1 MKHLL
6 IVLVILFVTS
16 SGMSKTRYLT
26 SSGDLTHYSIDI
38 ALTEVQKPAA
48 NAPTK
53 VTKGTTPFV
62 NGFLFDA
69 ANELYQLQFQIPDN
83 WDGRT
88 DVVVDLYVV
97 LDQAE
102 TAGDVIDWTADY
114 IASSSGV
121 DTVTKASTNLV
132 ITEVVLAGCA
142 GDNCQYKCDFTLPYN
157 DANNPLVIE
166 DVVVMEIHRTDLGNV
181 GGVVL
186 IAADAHYEP
195 TL

>member
-1 MKHLL
+1 L
-6 IVLVILFVTS
+6 IVLLAFSTEDGKLIIS
-16 SGMSKTRYLT
+16 SDSLSLSSK
-26 SSGDLTHYSIDI
+26 SIGI

-83 WDGRT
+83 WDGMS
-88 DVVVDLYVV
+88 DIVLDLYVV
-97 LDQAE
+97 LNQAE

-114 IASSSGV
+114 IASSGGI
-121 DTVTKASTNLV
+121 DTVTKTSTNLV
-132 ITEVVLAGCA
+132 ITETILAGCA
-142 GDNCQYKCDFTLPYN
+142 GDNCQYRCDFTLAYN
-157 DANNPLVIE
+157 DADNPLEVE
-166 DVVVMEIHRTDLGNV
+166 DVVIVEIHRTDLSDL

-195 TL
+195 KL